1 MYVYIHT
8 HTHILS
14 LTHTYTHTH
23 THTHILTHTQVQG
36 TRVAWLLASIALFQ
50 YEEEDTCMS
59 YEEEDTCMCAGS
71 WLLSPGPNRRAVSKD
86 C

>member
-1 MYVYIHT
+1 
-8 HTHILS
+8 
-14 LTHTYTHTH
+14 
-23 THTHILTHTQVQG
+23 
-36 TRVAWLLASIALFQ
+36 LASIALFQ
-50 YEEEDTCMS
+50 YEEEDTCMSYEEEDTCMS